1 MGLLSRIKSHLKK
14 RKLNKSHL
22 NIYVDVFSYIDESST
37 LDGCNR
43 ITGKSSIYDSHI
55 GKYSYVA
62 GASIGNATVG
72 KFCSIAKGAKIG
84 GLGAHPTTF
93 ISSHPIF
100 YSTKKQCGVTFTSK
114 DYFLENADTILG
126 NDVWVGTN
134 AIIMDGVTIG
144 DGAIIGAGA
153 IVTKDVPPYAIV
165 VGVPAIIKRYR
176 FPTEQIEILKKIKWW
191 DWPEQDLKKNSFL
204 FREDFNES
212 ICELAKLYNKVKR
225 LD

>member
-1 MGLLSRIKSHLKK
+1 
-14 RKLNKSHL
+14 SHL

-43 ITGKSSIYDSHI
+43 ITGKSSIYDSYI

-191 DWPEQDLKKNSFL
+191 DWPEQDLKKILPISRGF
-204 FREDFNES
+204 
-212 ICELAKLYNKVKR
+212 
-225 LD
+225 